1 MIKCSVES
9 WSRRVMDAGPSS
21 GARVRR
27 GKSLVGRKTLSR
39 KTFTAKV
46 RPRRRYRFPVPGP
59 HAVVIHRETETFAG
73 KEMPRGPFEGSAPH
87 TFTGWPARRRGFSRR
102 QYICPAHVIRAFRR
116 PGAHT
121 VFGVERALW
130 LLAAAWLSRAGWG
143 WRDLGTCTTLQGGRG
158 YLRHVVWVTL
168 CGA

>member
-9 WSRRVMDAGPSS
+9 WSRRAVDAGPSS
-21 GARVRR
+21 GARAPW
-27 GKSLVGRKTLSR
+27 KITCGRKTLLR

-59 HAVVIHRETETFAG
+59 HAVVHRETETFAG

-116 PGAHT
+116 PGAHI
-121 VFGVERALW
+121 VFGVERALS
-130 LLAAAWLSRAGWG
+130 LLAAAWLSRAGRG

-158 YLRHVVWVTL
+158 CLRYVVWVTL